1 MSKIRDQFL
10 GCGCV
15 LISNS
20 CYLSVSYL
28 TKYQKVSPG
37 EIMTTCAVFQL
48 VVFGIQFLVQH
59 FKTPPFERKSLKYDW
74 KTWTA
79 LTLAN
84 ILMTSMNIVCFIA
97 VKMLPL
103 SDFVVL
109 CFTSPKSK
117 NNRKRLPLKPPS
129 MPKWHEM
136 KKFDIDHYILLIVF
150 Y

>member
-1 MSKIRDQFL
+1 MKKEEVLPICSVIANNFISAITMSKIRDQFL

-109 CFTSPKSK
+109 CFTSPIFAIMASVC
-117 NNRKRLPLKPPS
+117 
-129 MPKWHEM
+129 
-136 KKFDIDHYILLIVF
+136 ILR
-150 Y
+150 